1 MFAVMW
7 WANLVFLVSVAG
19 YDYLFSLRFRAI
31 QSVKG
36 LITNDLKFARIIIPM
51 TIRLHVWM
59 IPWAAPPILERRHF
73 EEFFSRYSG
82 SQKQAMQY
90 LNVIWSVFTVILEV
104 TVMFAWQKPKFPETL
119 NALLSCPRLGSRW
132 PRSPISL
139 LHGGQPMKVVVV
151 LEPRLRLMYW
161 EFITSPECW
170 KGVSLGLGHL

>member
-1 MFAVMW
+1 VEDIDDTAGNVQYAFFMFAVMW

-73 EEFFSRYSG
+73 EGERHG
-82 SQKQAMQY
+82 
-90 LNVIWSVFTVILEV
+90 
-104 TVMFAWQKPKFPETL
+104 ET
-119 NALLSCPRLGSRW
+119 
-132 PRSPISL
+132 ISSYIEERPL
-139 LHGGQPMKVVVV
+139 
-151 LEPRLRLMYW
+151 
-161 EFITSPECW
+161 
-170 KGVSLGLGHL
+170 